1 MISSSFS
8 SPCSHSG
15 SYFPVQSNPA
25 GRGNPAR
32 LTAPVLAGLDQCFH
46 SSLPRLAPSLSS
58 PVATHALA
66 VMWSCLPCFAGVSP
80 AHGFWAL
87 SKKLCWLWRA
97 RFAILAMVRGE
108 MMGDVTAPVPCVTCF
123 RLSLRRNFPR
133 FHTSLSCVVWVPVRV
148 GSLCVPHMSH
158 SWLGHGFQKHTSD
171 QT

>member
-25 GRGNPAR
+25 GRGNPAG

-46 SSLPRLAPSLSS
+46 SSLPRLAPSLST
-58 PVATHALA
+58 PVAIHALA

-97 RFAILAMVRGE
+97 HFAILAMVRGE
-108 MMGDVTAPVPCVTCF
+108 MMGDVTAPVPCVTF
-123 RLSLRRNFPR
+123 QGVLKEEFSSVSHLSQLRCVGPCACWILVCSP
-133 FHTSLSCVVWVPVRV
+133 HESLLAGAQISKA
-148 GSLCVPHMSH
+148 H
-158 SWLGHGFQKHTSD
+158 K
-171 QT
+171 